1 MGLESQKFNKRN
13 YSLLPEEEAKIRK
26 QAKIDGV
33 DEDWAVV
40 TKRKKMGNISKKIEV
55 NKIASDY
62 LESIERSKKSSQ
74 G

>member
-13 YSLLPEEEAKIRK
+13 YSLLPEEELKIRE

-33 DEDWAVV
+33 DEEWAVA
-40 TKRKKMGNISKKIEV
+40 TQKREMRNISKKTEE

-62 LESIERSKKSSQ
+62 LESIGRGKKSSQ